1 MTAVSPADLP
11 LAPGPDTRPHGHEL
25 RLVAV
30 THEEG
35 LATSEYVCA
44 GCGLTWF
51 E

>member
-1 MTAVSPADLP
+1 MTAAGPADLP
-11 LAPGPDTRPHGHEL
+11 LVAGGAVAHDHDL

-30 THEEG
+30 VHEEG
-35 LATSEYVCA
+35 LSTSEYHCT

>member
-1 MTAVSPADLP
+1 MTTVSPADLP
-11 LAPGPDTRPHGHEL
+11 LATAPGTRPHDHEL

-30 THEEG
+30 TYEEG

-44 GCGLTWF
+44 DCGLTWF

>member
-11 LAPGPDTRPHGHEL
+11 LGAPTAAPHEHEL

-30 THEEG
+30 AHEEG
-35 LATSEYVCA
+35 LSTSEYQCA

>member
-1 MTAVSPADLP
+1 VSPIDLP
-11 LAPGPDTRPHGHEL
+11 RAAPGEAAHEHEL

-30 THEEG
+30 AHEEG
-35 LATSEYVCA
+35 LSTSEYQCT

>member
-1 MTAVSPADLP
+1 MTAVSPATLP
-11 LAPGPDTRPHGHEL
+11 PASGVAPHEHDL

-35 LATSEYVCA
+35 LATSEYACTH
-44 GCGLTWF
+44 CGLTWF